1 MRNTHTAQHK
11 KLRQLYA
18 RSSAQRGRSDD
29 GNAFIP
35 DPGDGP
41 AHAPDELAEELA
53 QEFLQAATS
62 GEDAGTEARAVE
74 VTEER
79 GGPFVESTAGEEFA
93 WTRPPGRRHARREP
107 FPTSGRS
114 H

>member
-1 MRNTHTAQHK
+1 MRNTHTTQHGK
-11 KLRQLYA
+11 QA
-18 RSSAQRGRSDD
+18 WQPTQRGRSDD

-62 GEDAGTEARAVE
+62 GEDAGTDARAVE
-74 VTEER
+74 VPEER
-79 GGPFVESTAGEEFA
+79 GGPFDESTAGEEFA
-93 WTRPPGRRHARREP
+93 WTRPPGLERPRREP
-107 FPTSGRS
+107 FPTTSSG